1 MNSPPTVSVVMS
13 VYNGEAFL
21 PEAVE
26 SILAQTFRE
35 FEFLV
40 IDDGS
45 KDGTAEILGGYA
57 SRDRRVRVVRHE
69 NKGRVTS
76 LNVGIGLATGK
87 YIARM
92 DADDVAMPYRLAEQI
107 EFMERHPEVGLLGGA
122 VKLISAAGRVV
133 KTAQPPL
140 EDTEIRSLMLRYNP
154 MFHPTVVMRKEV
166 ALAAGG
172 YRKALLDAD
181 DYDLWLRMSERSR
194 LANLAKT
201 VLQYR
206 IHSEQV
212 SIRNLQ
218 HQTQCVLAARAA
230 AMQRMC
236 GRPDPLSDVEEITPQ
251 LLETLGVTAAETQE
265 ALRGAY
271 GYWTEILKQIDSQA
285 ALHPVR
291 HAFRARLWHALLNF
305 TRPIRHALG
314 LRKKSLK
321 AIFVW
326 FENLY
331 WSVHPG
337 PRPLVFDV
345 GANAGAKTEQ
355 YLRNGAKVVCFEPQS
370 ACVDALRERF
380 RGNDRVVVVPTALG
394 AHIGEAEMSISTQEN
409 TISTFA
415 DAWKTGRFKDKIWD
429 RAEVV
434 AVTTLDAAIDR
445 HGMPFY
451 CKIDVEGFEHTVFS
465 GLTRQIPVLSF
476 EFCAEGLDQTQAC
489 LDLLSRLGYAS
500 FNACSGETRVYLLP
514 GAVSAAELMNH
525 LRSMSD
531 PLAWGDVY
539 AAVGLRMPDS
549 RLLPRLPPR

>member
-13 VYNGEAFL
+13 VFNGQAFL
-21 PEAVE
+21 SEAIE
-26 SILAQTFRE
+26 SILGQALRE
-35 FEFLV
+35 FEFLI

-45 KDGTAEILGGYA
+45 TDRTAEILAGYA
-57 SRDRRVRVVRHE
+57 SRDARIRVLRHE
-69 NKGRVTS
+69 NKGRAES
-76 LNVGIGLATGK
+76 LNIGIEQAAGK

-122 VKLISAAGRVV
+122 VNLISAAGRVV

-181 DYDLWLRMSERSR
+181 DYDLWLRMS
-194 LANLAKT
+194 
-201 VLQYR
+201 
-206 IHSEQV
+206 
-212 SIRNLQ
+212 
-218 HQTQCVLAARAA
+218 
-230 AMQRMC
+230 
-236 GRPDPLSDVEEITPQ
+236 LSDVEEITPQ

-291 HAFRARLWHALLNF
+291 HAFRARLWHPLLNF

-394 AHIGEAEMSISTQEN
+394 AHIGEAEMSICTQEN

-500 FNACSGETRVYLLP
+500 FNACLGEARVYVLRA
-514 GAVSAAELMNH
+514 AVSSVELMNQ

-539 AAVGLRMPDS
+539 AAVGSRIPDS
-549 RLLPRLPPR
+549 RLLPGLLHR